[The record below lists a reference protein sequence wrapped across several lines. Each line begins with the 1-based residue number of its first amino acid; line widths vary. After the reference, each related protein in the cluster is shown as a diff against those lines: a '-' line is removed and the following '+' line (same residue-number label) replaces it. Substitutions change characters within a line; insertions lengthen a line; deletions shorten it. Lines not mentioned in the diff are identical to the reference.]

1 MQGTLTLALALALAL
16 TLTLTLTLVPHFYPY
31 PNPNPNPCPHFYP
44 YPNQVVQAVDRR
56 SQALQAGEARHRR
69 LSMDRRAELRNSLF
83 SSAKVLPPLSAMQSA
98 KIRSD
103 LQRGTAVQDRVQD
116 DDNHMAA

>member
-1 MQGTLTLALALALAL
+1 M
-16 TLTLTLTLVPHFYPY
+16 
-31 PNPNPNPCPHFYP
+31 
-44 YPNQVVQAVDRR
+44 DRR
-56 SQALQAGEARHRR
+56 SQALQAGEASTRHRR

-83 SSAKVLPPLSAMQSA
+83 SSAKVLPPLGAMQSA